1 MIRLIRVTGLLF
13 MGAGA
18 ILLLVWFIKPLR
30 FFWPWLRTLPWP
42 IQAGLAAAAVGLL
55 LLMGSLIWERLEDR
69 ERDWSLRDDG
79 Y

>member
-1 MIRLIRVTGLLF
+1 MTRLIRVTGLLF

-30 FFWPWLRTLPWP
+30 FVWPWLRSLPWP
-42 IQAGLAAAAVGLL
+42 IQVGLAAAIVGLL

-69 ERDWSLRDDG
+69 ERDSSLRDDG